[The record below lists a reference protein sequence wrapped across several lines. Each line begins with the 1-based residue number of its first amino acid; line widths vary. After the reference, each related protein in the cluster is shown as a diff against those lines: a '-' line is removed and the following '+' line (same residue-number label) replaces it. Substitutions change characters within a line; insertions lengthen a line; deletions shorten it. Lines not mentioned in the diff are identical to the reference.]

1 MEDDL
6 KTPII
11 PSNANNNA
19 NKPMY
24 SKKALIRD
32 DNYSK
37 AEKAIL
43 AIVLNDEDKYTL
55 DAVRNKI
62 TEFKEGI

>member
-1 MEDDL
+1 MDNDL

-11 PSNANNNA
+11 PSNNTSSEDKA
-19 NKPMY
+19 MY
-24 SKKALIRD
+24 SKKALVGD
-32 DNYSK
+32 ASYSK

-43 AIVLNDEDKYTL
+43 SIVLNDEDKYTL

-62 TEFKEGI
+62 NEFKEGI